1 MKGNDKRKWTRSLA
15 SLVLTVLMVC
25 GNMIPTYA
33 AVTSAGAGSTGNART
48 TQVSREKSETG
59 AKEASGNS
67 GNGNASG
74 NASESKGTTSKE
86 NKASSDSKA
95 TNSKA
100 SNESNASNGS
110 KASTK
115 SNSAASTVSENS
127 SSASEAAEANN
138 VASKQDAQDAQ
149 DTSDSKSQ
157 PKAETRKMAKLST
170 IMGKDEDGT
179 AKCYV
184 TVYDSQHRIVDTT
197 DPKQEQNKYYRSKDQ
212 GGEGGT
218 LNLGAS
224 LTVRFRIAEIQEHD
238 GDKGV
243 QEDTTYYMDLPD
255 ELVPM
260 EKDSKGNKLVNPDT
274 PVTFFRDGDVK
285 CTGGIYVKENSDTD
299 NPSGDTDQNDNNDKN
314 DNAGS
319 AVSAKNHY
327 QLQMNFSDVED
338 QLDISGSFQYGVTV
352 SNDLKHG
359 TTYDAEF
366 VPGGKITFATTPEP
380 VRPTPT
386 VRDSMHLS
394 GGRSS
399 KGNEYI
405 DWKLTMND
413 GDQKM
418 KSQRIRVK
426 MDEGTGFL
434 ANKAENNSGDVSG
447 VSSVKIT
454 YKNGD
459 TETLKAM
466 RIGNNTYGFY
476 RDKSGSSFK
485 PSVTQEE
492 GKDGIICTAYLDE
505 TDAYNDDSIV
515 ERSGDTSSEQCFLT
529 RTLYIDLGALQSNKS
544 NAGNGSGTEN
554 PGDLDLGI
562 ASYEFNFTTVIYDN
576 YNISGKGYTGKAI
589 LTDSDDYDNEILS
602 SYNGYGIGFGVPAN
616 GHLSLSPVQSDKNYE
631 GYPAY
636 IDTSFQ
642 AHNSQ
647 YNGNYY
653 SLEFTPQHEFWSSG
667 RYEYRNTTGANYYTN
682 MAGFYMRDRALT
694 GSHGTFNRFQ
704 IGSATEWE
712 FKDVFTYSEVQ
723 AGVKSHFGMV
733 MSQTDLVLQYQMK
746 QIFKNM
752 DSSCQLMLYRS
763 KEKVNGKYIYVFVDP
778 NTYRNASQVTQN
790 GWYQNIQMD
799 GKDSSGKTSSA
810 QPATW
815 KLYILNAPGLDVD
828 IQFHQS
834 HGSVIASNQEGSGY
848 AVDTMLSSNTVYGE
862 QANYSD
868 AHATSE
874 SYTINHNPAAML
886 TPRWVDEKTIFWE
899 FKGNTENWKNWRNT
913 NIYIKV
919 PSNQK
924 LLLGESSFIKDPR
937 REVDGE
943 LIPSTCI
950 VYKQNGQWNIFGS
963 SKTEVNQD
971 NPVTIK
977 DNNPGTT
984 LDDSDGTIYHLGGSA
999 PTNMGGG
1006 TSYGSLTPYDG
1017 QRVVFGFFT
1026 EVKDDAYTTADFK
1039 CEAELVSRNSDMTE
1053 WGNSTA
1059 AFCPFHL
1066 KASGSASNPRMYKSH
1081 TASETKTDS
1090 DDTAMIEDSWT
1101 VASTVSGSSQK
1112 TWSNG
1117 KLLGWD
1123 TVYEGFYSG
1132 IWSLHDDMNRATAKD
1147 KDGNTI
1153 GVNPAQYV
1161 KLTELKVSST
1171 GPGTNGDFFQVGKDK
1186 LQEIADSDSKSE
1198 TFNTANGLKVT
1209 LTYKGNMKDG
1219 FDISIPGI
1227 KNSYQMEARY
1237 KTEFDQKG
1245 FCDAA
1250 EEATGTANAVYDV
1263 TLRNG
1268 AGTGT
1273 WTSAGN
1279 DPVYDYAKR
1288 KVVASLSINK
1298 AVENVPVLD
1307 EDHGGYEGKYS
1318 LTSLVGYSD
1327 TSYVTMKDYLMSYKD
1342 SGDTGDSTKDY
1353 DESDAEAMKAL
1364 AKALEIKD
1372 LTITAKTPG
1381 QKETKVY
1388 AGGVKDGKWEGSDES
1403 GWNTGFERTPSDSN
1417 HPGEL
1422 FQVKVRREDGKKIKA
1437 GTEIRIEYTLAFSEE
1452 SGFRRSE
1459 WYNGGSL
1466 SISNGGSATIPYTG
1480 TSAQAM
1486 KSMSPAKVQSVY
1498 GKNASVSRAARNGE
1512 IDLTVDSDAG
1522 VKADYLVG
1530 QIVDKIKTGEPSNN
1544 RSSWLVYDWTG
1555 TKGKDDVMVQLQD
1568 QSHYNLKDFSYT
1580 DPKTGKK
1587 VELNKLTNEAAK
1599 SEIQNKV
1606 TYLLEKYSS
1615 YTNLKVYYTD
1625 TKPDGKNLK
1634 ESELLYRSD
1643 EVFKSS
1649 EEEKVIRDK
1658 VTGADGKEHE
1668 ILIITNPLEEGGTAG
1683 LTLRVDKLAQN
1694 QYLAMT
1700 YDVDMDWEG
1709 FYKEIQ
1715 DIYPDCKLSTELR
1728 NKAGNSHSSEKEQ
1741 VGNRIE
1747 IMEDGI
1753 SKAKTM
1759 EDYGSGV
1766 AGWSV
1771 TANTGYSTV
1780 KKFTI
1785 NDHISVKTDDERIQ
1799 KAAESALYID
1809 SDSIVIKN
1817 GSKVIYENGKIQD
1830 DSWKDGNIE
1839 INTEGVNLTVTIKN
1853 TEDNA
1858 VLDAGQSYSLYYI
1871 SRLDRDKYLQ
1881 NGGRASDKAK
1891 LENSALMER
1900 GDKQESAGADARF
1913 EPIIPVSAEKK
1924 YIGLG
1929 GSTGN
1934 DTAEA
1939 KYELTA
1945 GTGYAA
1951 RKNFTISDTP
1961 AAKDDEAAQKALHI
1975 QDFKVTVKTGS
1986 DEAKTYTKDNLP
1998 EGARLNLEANSFE
2011 LAFDSLPKNTK
2022 VKITYTL
2029 KLDREEYLAAGGSE
2043 GTKIN
2048 LSNKMNVSSDDGYKA
2063 SDGAD
2068 SSLEVKKTFDKEG
2081 KVSEKKA
2088 ENGNPIITWDFD
2100 VDLRTVY
2107 SDAELKKFSEITVL
2121 DVLNPV
2127 LIPDLAGMKLLDA
2140 YGEELPGDT
2149 YKAEWNGTSVV
2160 ITILEPSRFPV
2171 FHLTLDTECGAS
2183 VDSLSNRAELKVDG
2197 KVVKNAKTDD
2207 MGSQEAVH
2215 QYGFIKSTKA
2225 PEFTPIAYKYLDG
2238 ELCSKAGLFQFTITQ
2253 VDADGNKIANGYED
2267 TAKNDADGK
2276 ITFKKISYGKRPVEG
2291 TYFYQVRETSVVK
2304 PYDYKLDNRVFTIQV
2319 DVQKGDSGYLETSR
2333 ITSPEGYDQ
2342 VRFDNSTVK
2351 TYDFTVTKKWK
2362 GDTDNNRPESI
2373 TVRLMNHGTAYG
2385 DEVILNE
2392 ANNWTYTW
2400 KDLPTAGADYTAE
2413 EVAVKGYTGS
2423 ADTQDWKT
2431 ILTNTATNEKVQLP
2445 VAKKWIDNG
2454 DQDGV
2459 RPDSVKFHLYA
2470 DGEDTGK
2477 TLTLN
2482 EKMDWEGAFKDLDKY
2497 TKGHEI
2503 KYTIQEESVKGYES
2517 KTSDLTEKGY
2527 EVTNSHKVEKT
2538 SVEGTKTWSDDN
2550 NNDGKR
2556 PDHITV
2562 RLYQNGTEVD
2572 SKEVTAADNW
2582 KYKWD
2587 NLDKY
2592 SNHGMENIY
2601 TVTEDAVQDYVA
2613 QVNGYDL
2620 INTHAPDKT
2629 SVFVVK
2635 KWDDGGNADKIQPK
2649 NVEVKLFANG
2659 HDTGKTLTLTEKNNW
2674 AGVFSDLAIYK
2685 DGDKIEYT
2693 VQETAVDGYTSQIS
2707 GSAEKGFVITNTH
2720 QPKKPVKP
2728 VKPTKPSNPGTP
2740 GTGDMNSVALW
2751 TLMLILAGGA
2761 LVPIVRKRNRAEA

>member
-1 MKGNDKRKWTRSLA
+1 MKGSDKRKWTRSLA

-25 GNMIPTYA
+25 GNMLPTYA
-33 AVTSAGAGSTGNART
+33 AVTSAGAGSAKNTSA
-48 TQVSREKSETG
+48 TQVSREKTETG

-67 GNGNASG
+67 GSGNKAAASSAKDSTATDSTASGSKGGKESDPSNESGASAQSKAANSG
-74 NASESKGTTSKE
+74 NAS
-86 NKASSDSKA
+86 NASEANKA
-95 TNSKA
+95 TN
-100 SNESNASNGS
+100 NAADNN
-110 KASTK
+110 A
-115 SNSAASTVSENS
+115 NAANRE
-127 SSASEAAEANN
+127 
-138 VASKQDAQDAQ
+138 DA
-149 DTSDSKSQ
+149 SDSKSQ
-157 PKAETRKMAKLST
+157 PKAETRKMEKLST
-170 IMGKDEDGT
+170 IIGKDEDGT

-184 TVYDSQHRIVDTT
+184 TVYDSKHRIVDTT
-197 DPKQEQNKYYRSKDQ
+197 DPKQEQNKYYRAKDQ

-218 LNLGAS
+218 LELGAS
-224 LTVRFRIAEIQEHD
+224 LTVRFRVAEIQEHD

-285 CTGGIYVKENSDTD
+285 CTGGIYVKENNDTD
-299 NPSGDTDQNDNNDKN
+299 STSGD
-314 DNAGS
+314 
-319 AVSAKNHY
+319 VSAKNHY

-338 QLDISGSFQYGVTV
+338 ELDISGSFQYGVTV
-352 SNDLKHG
+352 SNDLKDG

-366 VPGGKITFATTPEP
+366 VPGGKITFTTTPEP
-380 VRPTPT
+380 VKPTPT
-386 VRDSMHLS
+386 VKDSMSLS
-394 GGRSS
+394 ANSS
-399 KGNEYI
+399 AKGSEYI
-405 DWKLTMND
+405 NWKLTLKD

-434 ANKAENNSGDVSG
+434 ANKAGNDSGDVAG
-447 VSSVKIT
+447 LSSVKIT

-459 TETLKAM
+459 TDTLQAM
-466 RIGNNTYGFY
+466 RIGTNTYAFY
-476 RDKSGSSFK
+476 RGNSSGSFNPTK
-485 PSVTQEE
+485 TQTEN
-492 GKDGIICTAYLDE
+492 GDGIICTAYLDE
-505 TDAYNDDSIV
+505 SDAYNDNSVV
-515 ERSGDTSSEQCFLT
+515 ERSGQCFLT
-529 RTLYIDLGALQSNKS
+529 RTLYIDLGALASNKS
-544 NAGNGSGTEN
+544 QAGNSNGTKN
-554 PGDLDLGI
+554 PADLDLGI
-562 ASYEFNFTTVIYDN
+562 ASYEFNFTTVVYDN

-589 LTDSDDYDNEILS
+589 LTDSDNYDSEILS
-602 SYNGYGIGFGVPAN
+602 AYNGYGIGFGVPES
-616 GHLSLSPVQSDKNYE
+616 GKLRVSPVHADKEYE

-636 IDTSFQ
+636 IDTTFT
-642 AHNSQ
+642 ARNSQ
-647 YNGNYY
+647 YKGNYY

-667 RYEYRNTTGANYYTN
+667 KYQYQNTTGANYYTN
-682 MAGFYMRDRALT
+682 MAGFHMRDQALT
-694 GSHGTFNRFQ
+694 GSRGTFQKFQ
-704 IGSATEWE
+704 IGSATEWT
-712 FKDVFTYSEVQ
+712 FCGLFSYGDVQS
-723 AGVKSHFGMV
+723 GVGQHFGSC

-752 DSSCQLMLYRS
+752 DYKDQLMLYRS
-763 KEKVNGKYIYVFVDP
+763 KEKVNGKYIYVFIDP
-778 NTYRNASQVTQN
+778 DTYNNASQVTSN

-799 GKDSSGKTSSA
+799 GKDASGKTSTA
-810 QPATW
+810 KPATW
-815 KLYILNAPGLDVD
+815 KLYILNAPGQDVD

-834 HGSVIASNQEGSGY
+834 HGSVIASDQEGSGY
-848 AVDTMLSSNTVYGE
+848 AVDTMLSANTVYGE
-862 QANYSD
+862 QATFSD
-868 AHATSE
+868 AHSTSE
-874 SYTINHNPAAML
+874 SYTISHKQAAVL
-886 TPRWVDEKTIFWE
+886 TPHWVDEKTIFWE
-899 FKGNTENWKNWRNT
+899 FKGNTENWRDWRNSD
-913 NIYIKV
+913 IYIKV

-937 REVDGE
+937 REVDGQM
-943 LIPSTCI
+943 IPSSCI
-950 VYKQNGQWNIFGS
+950 VYKRNGQWNIFGS
-963 SKTEVNQD
+963 TKTEVNQD
-971 NPVTIK
+971 TPVTIK

-984 LDDSDGTIYHLGGSA
+984 LDDTNGTVYHLGGAA
-999 PTNMGGG
+999 PNNMGVSG
-1006 TSYGSLTPYDG
+1006 SYSDLYKYDG
-1017 QRVVFGFFT
+1017 QCVKFGFFT
-1026 EVKDDAYTTADFK
+1026 EVKDNFSTTEDFD

-1053 WGNSTA
+1053 WGSSTA
-1059 AFCPFHL
+1059 TFCPFHL

-1101 VASTVSGSSQK
+1101 VASAVTGGKQKSWSSG
-1112 TWSNG
+1112 
-1117 KLLGWD
+1117 LLGWS
-1123 TVYEGFYSG
+1123 TIYQGFYSG
-1132 IWSLHDDMNRATAKD
+1132 VWSLHDDMTQATATD
-1147 KDGNTI
+1147 KDGKSI

-1161 KLTELKVSST
+1161 KLTELKVSSS
-1171 GPGTNGDFFQVGKDK
+1171 GPGTNGDFFSVGKDK

-1198 TFNTANGLKVT
+1198 TFNLANGLKVT
-1209 LTYKGNMKDG
+1209 VTYKGNMKDG

-1227 KNSYQMEARY
+1227 KNSYQMVTRY

-1250 EEATGTANAVYDV
+1250 EEATGATNAVYNVD
-1263 TLRNG
+1263 LKNG

-1279 DPVYDYAKR
+1279 RPVSDNAKR

-1298 AVENVPVLD
+1298 AVENTPVLD
-1307 EDHGGYEGKYS
+1307 EDHGGYAGKYS

-1327 TSYVTMKDYLMSYKD
+1327 TRYVTMRDYLMSYKD
-1342 SGDTGDSTKDY
+1342 SGSEGNSAKEYTEK
-1353 DESDAEAMKAL
+1353 DAEAMKAL

-1381 QKETKVY
+1381 QKETKVHS
-1388 AGGVKDGKWEGSDES
+1388 GGIKDGKWEGADES
-1403 GWNTGFERTPSDSN
+1403 GWNTGFEMTPSDRA

-1422 FQVKVRREDGKKIKA
+1422 FQTKVRREDGKKVKA

-1459 WYNGGSL
+1459 WYHGGSL

-1480 TSAQAM
+1480 TSAQTMKAM
-1486 KSMSPAKVQSVY
+1486 SAAKVRSVY
-1498 GKNASVSRAARNGE
+1498 GKNATVTRTARSGE
-1512 IDLTVDSDAG
+1512 IDLTVDSGAG
-1522 VKADYLVG
+1522 VKADYLTG
-1530 QIVDKIKTGEPSNN
+1530 QRVDKIKTGEPSNN

-1555 TKGKDDVMVQLQD
+1555 TKGKEDVMVQLQD
-1568 QSHYNLKDFSYT
+1568 ASHYALKNFSYT
-1580 DPKTGKK
+1580 DPKTGKT
-1587 VELNKLTNEAAK
+1587 VELSKLTSDTEK

-1634 ESELLYRSD
+1634 KSELLYHSD
-1643 EVFKSS
+1643 DVFKASDN
-1649 EEEKVIRDK
+1649 EKVIRDK

-1668 ILIITNPLEEGGTAG
+1668 ILIVTNPLEKGGTAG
-1683 LTLRVDKLAQN
+1683 FTLRVDKLAQN

-1728 NKAGNSHSSEKEQ
+1728 NKAGNGHSSEKEQ

-1753 SKAKTM
+1753 SKANTM
-1759 EDYGSGV
+1759 EDSGGGR

-1785 NDHISVKTDDERIQ
+1785 TDHISVQTDDERIQ

-1809 SDSIVIKN
+1809 PDSIIIRKGN
-1817 GSKVIYENGKIQD
+1817 KVIYENGQVKD
-1830 DSWKDGNIE
+1830 GSWKEGNFE
-1839 INTEGVNLTVTIKN
+1839 IKTDGVNLTVTLKN
-1853 TEDNA
+1853 TEDNT
-1858 VLDAGQSYSLYYI
+1858 VLDAGQSYSVYYI
-1871 SRLDRDKYLQ
+1871 SKLDRDKYIQ

-1891 LENSALMER
+1891 LQNSAILER
-1900 GDKQESAGADARF
+1900 GDKKESASADAKL
-1913 EPIIPVSAEKK
+1913 EPIVPVTAEKK
-1924 YIGLG
+1924 YMGLG

-1945 GTGYAA
+1945 GTGNAG

-1961 AAKDDEAAQKALHI
+1961 VAKDDKAAQKALHI
-1975 QDFKVTVKTGS
+1975 QDFKVTIKTGN

-1998 EGARLNLEANSFE
+1998 DGAKLNLEENSFE

-2022 VKITYTL
+2022 VEITYTL

-2043 GTKIN
+2043 GTKID

-2063 SDGAD
+2063 SDSAD
-2068 SSLEVKKTFDKEG
+2068 SSLEVKKTFAKEG
-2081 KVSEKKA
+2081 KVSKKA

-2100 VDLRTVY
+2100 VDLRTIY
-2107 SDAELKKFSEITVL
+2107 SDAELKKMSEITVL
-2121 DVLNPV
+2121 DALNPV
-2127 LIPDLAGMKLLDA
+2127 LIPDLSDMKLLDA
-2140 YGEELPGDT
+2140 YGDEIPGDA
-2149 YKAEWNGTSVV
+2149 YKAEWNGTSVI
-2160 ITILEPSRFPV
+2160 ITILEPKRFPV

-2197 KVVKNAKTDD
+2197 KVIKDAKTDD

-2215 QYGFIKSTKA
+2215 QYGYIKSTRA
-2225 PEFTPIAYKYLDG
+2225 PEFTPVAYKYLDG
-2238 ELCSKAGLFQFTITQ
+2238 ELCNKAGLFQFTITQ
-2253 VDADGNKIANGYED
+2253 VDAKGNKVENGYED

-2276 ITFKKISYGKRPVEG
+2276 ITFRKIAYGKRPVEG

-2304 PYDYKLDNRVFTIQV
+2304 PYDYKLDTRVFTIQV
-2319 DVQKGDSGYLETSR
+2319 DVQKGDSGYLMTSR
-2333 ITSPEGYDQ
+2333 VTSPEGYDQ

-2362 GDTDNNRPESI
+2362 GDNDNNRPESI
-2373 TVRLMNHGTAYG
+2373 TVRLMNHGEAYG
-2385 DEVILNE
+2385 DEVVLNE

-2423 ADTQDWKT
+2423 AETQDWKT
-2431 ILTNTATNEKVQLP
+2431 TLTNTATNEKIDLP

-2459 RPDSVKFHLYA
+2459 RPNSVKFHLYA

-2477 TLTLN
+2477 ILTLT
-2482 EKMDWEGAFKDLDKY
+2482 EKMNWEGAFKDLTKY
-2497 TKGHEI
+2497 TKGREI
-2503 KYTIQEESVKGYES
+2503 KYTIREEAVEGYES
-2517 KTSDLTEKGY
+2517 QTSNLTEKGY
-2527 EVTNSHKVEKT
+2527 EVTNTHKVKKT

-2562 RLYQNGTEVD
+2562 RLYQNGTEID

-2582 KYKWD
+2582 SYKWD
-2587 NLDKY
+2587 DLDKY

-2601 TVTEDAVQDYVA
+2601 TVTEDAVKDYVA
-2613 QVNGYDL
+2613 QTNGYDL

-2629 SVFVVK
+2629 SIFVVK
-2635 KWDDGGNADKIQPK
+2635 KWNDGGDADKIRPK
-2649 NVEVKLFANG
+2649 NEEVKLLADG
-2659 HDTGKTLTLTEKNNW
+2659 QDTGKTLTLTKKNNW
-2674 AGVFSDLAIYK
+2674 AGVFDDLAMYK
-2685 DGDKIEYT
+2685 DGEKIEYT
-2693 VQETAVDGYTSQIS
+2693 IQENAVEGYTSQIR
-2707 GSAEKGFVITNTH
+2707 GSAKKRFVITNTH
-2720 QPKKPVKP
+2720 KPKKPVKP

-2740 GTGDMNSVALW
+2740 GTGDMNPVALW
-2751 TLMLILAGGA
+2751 TLMLILAVGA
-2761 LVPIVRKRNRAEA
+2761 LTPILWQKRRREEV

>member
-1 MKGNDKRKWTRSLA
+1 MKENDKRKWTRSLA

-33 AVTSAGAGSTGNART
+33 AVTSAGAESTGNAKAA
-48 TQVSREKSETG
+48 QVSREKSETE

-67 GNGNASG
+67 GNGNASR
-74 NASESKGTTSKE
+74 NASGSESG
-86 NKASSDSKA
+86 
-95 TNSKA
+95 A
-100 SNESNASNGS
+100 SNESNGSTASAKS
-110 KASTK
+110 EAALS
-115 SNSAASTVSENS
+115 SNSADSAASANTS
-127 SSASEAAEANN
+127 STSNASEANN
-138 VASKQDAQDAQ
+138 NASKQDA
-149 DTSDSKSQ
+149 SDSKNQ
-157 PKAETRKMAKLST
+157 PKAETRKMAKLSS
-170 IMGKDEDGT
+170 IIGKDEDGT

-197 DPKQEQNKYYRSKDQ
+197 DPKQEQNKYYRSKEG

-224 LTVRFRIAEIQEHD
+224 LTVRFRMAEIQEHD

-243 QEDTTYYMDLPD
+243 QEGTTYYMDLPD

-299 NPSGDTDQNDNNDKN
+299 NPSGNADSTFGDADQNDDN

-319 AVSAKNHY
+319 DVSAKNHY

-352 SNDLKHG
+352 SNDLKYD

-366 VPGGKITFATTPEP
+366 VPGGKITFTTTPEP
-380 VRPTPT
+380 VRPAPT
-386 VRDSMHLS
+386 VKDSMILNAGS
-394 GGRSS
+394 SS

-405 DWKLTMND
+405 NWKLTLND

-434 ANKAENNSGDVSG
+434 ANKAGSDSGDVAG

-454 YKNGD
+454 YKDGD
-459 TETLKAM
+459 TETLSAM

-476 RDKSGSSFK
+476 REKSGSSFK

-505 TDAYNDDSIV
+505 TDAYNDGSIV

-529 RTLYIDLGALQSNKS
+529 RTLYIDLGALKSNKS
-544 NAGNGSGTEN
+544 NAGNSNGTEN

-562 ASYEFNFTTVIYDN
+562 ESYEFSFTTVVYDN
-576 YNISGKGYTGKAI
+576 YNIPGKGYTGKAI
-589 LTDSDDYDNEILS
+589 LTDSDNYDSEILS
-602 SYNGYGIGFGVPAN
+602 AYNGKGIGFGVPAN

-682 MAGFYMRDRALT
+682 MAGFHTRDRALT
-694 GSHGTFNRFQ
+694 GSHGTFNHFQ
-704 IGSATEWE
+704 IGSTTEWE
-712 FKDVFTYSEVQ
+712 FKGTFSYSDVQ
-723 AGVKSHFGMV
+723 AGVKAHFSTV
-733 MSQTDLVLQYQMK
+733 MNQTDLVLQYQMK

-752 DSSCQLMLYRS
+752 NQSDQLMLYRS
-763 KEKVNGKYIYVFVDP
+763 KEKVNGKYIYVFIDP
-778 NTYRNASQVTQN
+778 NTYNNANKVTKC
-790 GWYQNIQMD
+790 GWYQNVQMD
-799 GKDSSGKTSSA
+799 DKDPSGGLSYQMTSSA
-810 QPATW
+810 KPATW
-815 KLYILNAPGLDVD
+815 KLYILNAPGQDVD

-834 HGSVIASNQEGSGY
+834 HGSVIASDQEGDGY

-862 QANYSD
+862 QATYSD
-868 AHATSE
+868 AHSTSE
-874 SYTINHNPAAML
+874 SYTINHKPAAML

-899 FKGNTENWKNWRNT
+899 FKGNTENWKNWRMT
-913 NIYIKV
+913 DIYIKV

-943 LIPSTCI
+943 LIPSSCI

-971 NPVTIK
+971 TPVTIQ
-977 DNNPGTT
+977 DNKPGTT
-984 LDDSDGTIYHLGGSA
+984 LDDSDGTIYHLGGNA
-999 PTNMGGG
+999 PTDMGGYS
-1006 TSYGSLTPYDG
+1006 SYGSLTPYDG

-1026 EVKDDAYTTADFK
+1026 EVKDSSYTVSDFK

-1053 WGNSTA
+1053 WGSSTA
-1059 AFCPFHL
+1059 TFCPFHL

-1081 TASETKTDS
+1081 TAAETKTDS

-1101 VASTVSGSSQK
+1101 VASTVSGSTQK

-1132 IWSLHDDMNRATAKD
+1132 IWSLHDDMTWATAKD

-1186 LQEIADSDSKSE
+1186 LEEIAASDSKSE

-1209 LTYKGNMKDG
+1209 LTYKGSMEDG

-1227 KNSYQMEARY
+1227 KNSYQMMARY

-1250 EEATGTANAVYDV
+1250 EEATGTANAVYNV
-1263 TLRNG
+1263 ILRNG

-1298 AVENVPVLD
+1298 AVENVPVLN
-1307 EDHGGYEGKYS
+1307 EDHGGYAGKYS

-1342 SGDTGDSTKDY
+1342 SGDTGSSAKDY

-1364 AKALEIKD
+1364 VKALEIKD

-1381 QKETKVY
+1381 QKEAKIY
-1388 AGGVKDGKWEGSDES
+1388 SGGVKNGKWEGTDES
-1403 GWNTGFERTPSDSN
+1403 GWNTGFQLTPADST

-1422 FQVKVRREDGKKIKA
+1422 FQIKVTREDGKKVKA
-1437 GTEIRIEYTLAFSEE
+1437 GTEIRIEYTLAFSED
-1452 SGFRRSE
+1452 SGFRGSE
-1459 WYNGGSL
+1459 WYHGGTL
-1466 SISNGGSATIPYTG
+1466 SITNGGSATIPYTE
-1480 TSAQAM
+1480 TSAQTM
-1486 KSMSPAKVQSVY
+1486 KTMSPAKVQSVY
-1498 GKNASVSRAARNGE
+1498 GKNASVSRAARSGE
-1512 IDLTVDSDAG
+1512 IDLTVDSGAG
-1522 VKADYLVG
+1522 VKADYLAG
-1530 QIVDKIKTGEPSNN
+1530 QIVDKIKTGDSSNN

-1555 TKGKDDVMVQLQD
+1555 TKGKDDVLVRLQD

-1580 DPKTGKK
+1580 DSKTGKK
-1587 VELNKLTNEAAK
+1587 VELNKLTNDAEK

-1634 ESELLYRSD
+1634 ESELLYHSD

-1683 LTLRVDKLAQN
+1683 LTLQVDKLAQN

-1728 NKAGNSHSSEKEQ
+1728 NKAGNGHSSEKEQ

-1766 AGWSV
+1766 AGWTV

-1785 NDHISVKTDDERIQ
+1785 HDHISVKTDDERIQ
-1799 KAAESALYID
+1799 KAAEAALYID
-1809 SDSIVIKN
+1809 PDSITIKKGN
-1817 GSKVIYENGKIQD
+1817 KVIYENGKVQD
-1830 DSWKDGNIE
+1830 DGWKDGNIA
-1839 INTEGVNLTVTIKN
+1839 IKTEGVNLTVTLKN
-1853 TEDNA
+1853 TEDNT

-1881 NGGRASDKAK
+1881 NGGKASDKAK

-1900 GDKQESAGADARF
+1900 GDKQESASADARF

-1924 YIGLG
+1924 YIGLV

-1945 GTGYAA
+1945 GTGFAA

-1961 AAKDDEAAQKALHI
+1961 VAKDDKAAQKALHI

-2011 LAFDSLPKNTK
+2011 LAFDSLPKNTT
-2022 VKITYTL
+2022 VKITYTV

-2043 GTKIN
+2043 GTKID
-2048 LSNKMNVSSDDGYKA
+2048 LSNTMNVSSDDGYKA
-2063 SDGAD
+2063 SDSAD
-2068 SSLEVKKTFDKEG
+2068 SSLEVKKTFIKEG

-2140 YGEELPGDT
+2140 YGEELPGDA

-2197 KVVKNAKTDD
+2197 KVVKDAKTDD
-2207 MGSQEAVH
+2207 MGSLEAVH
-2215 QYGFIKSTKA
+2215 QYGYIKSMRV
-2225 PEFTPIAYKYLDG
+2225 PEFTPVAYKYLDG

-2253 VDADGNKIANGYED
+2253 VDADGNKIENGYED

-2276 ITFKKISYGKRPVEG
+2276 VTFRRISYVKQPVVG

-2304 PYDYKLDNRVFTIQV
+2304 PYEYKLDTRVFTIQV
-2319 DVQKGDSGYLETSR
+2319 DVQKGDSGYLMTSR
-2333 ITSPEGYDQ
+2333 VTSPEGYDQ

-2362 GDTDNNRPESI
+2362 GDNDNNRPESI
-2373 TVRLMNHGTAYG
+2373 TVRLMNHGEAYG
-2385 DEVILNE
+2385 DEVVLNE

-2400 KDLPTAGADYTAE
+2400 NDLPTAGTNYSAE

-2423 ADTQDWKT
+2423 ATTADWKT
-2431 ILTNTATNEKVQLP
+2431 TLTNTATNEKVELP
-2445 VAKKWIDNG
+2445 VVKKWNDKD

-2470 DGEDTGK
+2470 DGKDTGK

-2482 EKMDWEGAFKDLDKY
+2482 EKTNWEGAFKDLDKY
-2497 TKGHEI
+2497 TKGHEVKYII
-2503 KYTIQEESVKGYES
+2503 KEESVKGYES
-2517 KTSDLTEKGY
+2517 TTSDLTEKGY
-2527 EVTNSHKVEKT
+2527 EVTNSHEVEKT

-2592 SNHGMENIY
+2592 SNHGTENVY

-2613 QVNGYDL
+2613 QTNGYDL
-2620 INTHAPDKT
+2620 INIHAPDKT
-2629 SVFVVK
+2629 SIFVVK

-2649 NVEVKLFANG
+2649 KVEVKLLADG
-2659 HDTGKTLTLTEKNNW
+2659 QDTGKMLTLTEKNNW
-2674 AGVFSDLAIYK
+2674 AGVFSNLAMYK
-2685 DGDKIEYT
+2685 DGKKIQYII
-2693 VQETAVDGYTSQIS
+2693 QENAVDGYTSKVS
-2707 GSAEKGFVITNTH
+2707 GSAEKGFVITNIH
-2720 QPKKPVKP
+2720 KPKKP

-2740 GTGDMNSVALW
+2740 GTPGTGDMNPVALW
-2751 TLMLILAGGA
+2751 TLMLILAAGA
-2761 LVPIVRKRNRAEA
+2761 LMPVLRKKREEA